1 MQLETC
7 CTGKGLENTNQLD
20 RWPHKKRKLGA
31 ALGMSCSGISGG
43 KCLRYE
49 PLVIYISPVI
59 PEALVVLYDSGCC
72 CFLCVMPFAAKGRS
86 LEGPQAQGRIL

>member
-31 ALGMSCSGISGG
+31 ALGRSCSGVAGG
-43 KCLRYE
+43 KCQRYE
-49 PLVIYISPVI
+49 PLVVYISPVI
-59 PEALVVLYDSGCC
+59 PEALVDLYPSGYCY
-72 CFLCVMPFAAKGRS
+72 FLFVTLFPAKGHPQ
-86 LEGPQAQGRIL
+86 EGPQAQGRIL